1 MVSYN
6 IIIHALCEMGP
17 LDVALLVLRQL
28 EGNGKQPDL
37 VTFKTLLNAPY
48 RNHRC
53 SKDEKMGAMMETK
66 NVVKSYNSRLRGMFH
81 DGRKEEAGELVG
93 EMERGL
99 DLMLL
104 LTML

>member
-1 MVSYN
+1 
-6 IIIHALCEMGP
+6 
-17 LDVALLVLRQL
+17 
-28 EGNGKQPDL
+28 
-37 VTFKTLLNAPY
+37 
-48 RNHRC
+48 
-53 SKDEKMGAMMETK
+53 
-66 NVVKSYNSRLRGMFH
+66 MFR